1 MGTIIF
7 DHLVLFRHSGP
18 KKGELP
24 YSSLIFQIL
33 CSQGLNPAGLYLTN
47 APKTFSIHHSIFTP
61 TRVKDLPYQ
70 GPDPAHA
77 APSFN
82 TDEDEL
88 VTVPRSFLLQM
99 LRFVGQC
106 KESSTFM
113 IPKIQSLLSTKKGE
127 IKHRR
132 IQPQPK
138 LQAQAKQKE
147 ALRLLEILRLLRMI
161 LKLLVQQLLEM
172 MPLHHFS

>member
-33 CSQGLNPAGLYLTN
+33 CSQGLKPAGLYLTN
-47 APKTFSIHHSIFTP
+47 APKTFSIHHFIFTP
-61 TRVKDLPYQ
+61 TIVKDLPYQ
-70 GPDPAHA
+70 GPDPAPA

-113 IPKIQSLLSTKKGE
+113 IPKIQSLLSNQKWGDKAPSNPASAQAPS
-127 IKHRR
+127 IS
-132 IQPQPK
+132 
-138 LQAQAKQKE
+138 QAQGGTEVIGDTEAAKDDSK
-147 ALRLLEILRLLRMI
+147 A
-161 LKLLVQQLLEM
+161 VGTTTSGNDASAS
-172 MPLHHFS
+172 F